1 MCCSKTNM
9 DQFTRAKIND
19 KSRAKKIDKLVTDE
33 DKIEH
38 AMVRAR
44 TNGLT
49 EADMNDLHI
58 KCSKPNR
65 YRESYGWFPSELVVN
80 PINIFHDKLI
90 VSNNGILNGDHE
102 NRIDKDK
109 NKIISPTDDR
119 EAGRSADKNE
129 LSLRL
134 FDLNQNLRFY
144 SGRTT
149 TTISPY
155 ISADDK
161 RTTKQ
166 IFSNIKETAIKFS
179 EKFNY

>member
-9 DQFTRAKIND
+9 DQFTRAKINDKSRAKIND

-90 VSNNGILNGDHE
+90 VSNNGILLL
-102 NRIDKDK
+102 
-109 NKIISPTDDR
+109 II
-119 EAGRSADKNE
+119 
-129 LSLRL
+129 
-134 FDLNQNLRFY
+134 
-144 SGRTT
+144 
-149 TTISPY
+149 
-155 ISADDK
+155 
-161 RTTKQ
+161 
-166 IFSNIKETAIKFS
+166 
-179 EKFNY
+179 